1 MAMVLMRKT
10 GRPAPSRAKGINE
23 PKGKPGRLR
32 ERVERLPTRPRCNSV
47 RARSANDG
55 SGMGGWVPVAP
66 VPACLLLDRRSH
78 GAPWEK
84 SKWYKTGK
92 REARMYTPKAFE
104 VTDLALLH
112 AAMKQS
118 ELATLVTM
126 TTQGLVATHLP
137 LLLDETKGEY
147 GTLTGHVSRANLQWR
162 ETDPNA
168 EALII
173 FLGLDTYVSPN
184 WYPAKQETGRVVPT
198 WNYAAIHAYGR
209 MTFYEDPEWL
219 RTMVTDLTKRHE
231 ASFPAPWQVT
241 DAPAVYIDSQLKAI
255 VGFEFRIL
263 RLEGKQKFNQ
273 NRSVEDRLGVIEG
286 LRELGE

>member
-1 MAMVLMRKT
+1 
-10 GRPAPSRAKGINE
+10 
-23 PKGKPGRLR
+23 
-32 ERVERLPTRPRCNSV
+32 
-47 RARSANDG
+47 
-55 SGMGGWVPVAP
+55 
-66 VPACLLLDRRSH
+66 
-78 GAPWEK
+78 
-84 SKWYKTGK
+84 
-92 REARMYTPKAFE
+92 MYTPKAFE

-147 GTLTGHVSRANLQWR
+147 GTITGHVSRANLQWR
-162 ETDPNA
+162 ESDPNVD
-168 EALII
+168 ALII

-184 WYPAKQETGRVVPT
+184 WYPAKQENGRVVPT

-209 MTFYEDPEWL
+209 LTFFEDPEWL
-219 RTMVTDLTKRHE
+219 RIMVTELTKRHE
-231 ASFPAPWQVT
+231 SSFPAPWQVT

-255 VGFEFRIL
+255 VGFEFRIV

-273 NRSVEDRLGVIEG
+273 NRAVQDRLGVIEG
-286 LRELGE
+286 LRGLGNERKTEVAELMEEIESRRGPSEG

>member
-1 MAMVLMRKT
+1 
-10 GRPAPSRAKGINE
+10 
-23 PKGKPGRLR
+23 
-32 ERVERLPTRPRCNSV
+32 
-47 RARSANDG
+47 
-55 SGMGGWVPVAP
+55 
-66 VPACLLLDRRSH
+66 
-78 GAPWEK
+78 
-84 SKWYKTGK
+84 
-92 REARMYTPKAFE
+92 MYTPKAFE

-118 ELATLVTM
+118 ELATLVTT

-162 ETDPNA
+162 ESDPNA

-184 WYPAKQETGRVVPT
+184 WYPAKQENGRVVPT

-209 MTFYEDPEWL
+209 LTFFEDTE
-219 RTMVTDLTKRHE
+219 LTKRHE

-273 NRSVEDRLGVIEG
+273 NRAVEDRLGVIEG
-286 LRELGE
+286 LRGLGNERKTEVAELMEEIEFRRGPSEG

>member
-1 MAMVLMRKT
+1 
-10 GRPAPSRAKGINE
+10 
-23 PKGKPGRLR
+23 
-32 ERVERLPTRPRCNSV
+32 
-47 RARSANDG
+47 
-55 SGMGGWVPVAP
+55 
-66 VPACLLLDRRSH
+66 
-78 GAPWEK
+78 
-84 SKWYKTGK
+84 
-92 REARMYTPKAFE
+92 MYTPKAFE
-104 VTDLALLH
+104 VADLALLH

-137 LLLDETKGEY
+137 LLLDEAKGEY

-162 ETDPNA
+162 ETDPDA

-209 MTFYEDPEWL
+209 LTFYEDPEWL
-219 RTMVTDLTKRHE
+219 RNMVTELTKRHE
-231 ASFPAPWQVT
+231 ASFPAPWKVT

-255 VGFEFRIL
+255 VGFEFNIV

-273 NRSVEDRLGVIEG
+273 NRSLEDRLGVIEG
-286 LRELGE
+286 LRALGEERKSEVAELMEEIESRRETSKG

>member
-1 MAMVLMRKT
+1 
-10 GRPAPSRAKGINE
+10 
-23 PKGKPGRLR
+23 
-32 ERVERLPTRPRCNSV
+32 
-47 RARSANDG
+47 
-55 SGMGGWVPVAP
+55 
-66 VPACLLLDRRSH
+66 
-78 GAPWEK
+78 
-84 SKWYKTGK
+84 
-92 REARMYTPKAFE
+92 MYTPKAFE

-112 AAMKQS
+112 AAMRQS

-162 ETDPNA
+162 ETDPDV

-173 FLGLDTYVSPN
+173 FLGPDTYVSPN

-209 MTFYEDPEWL
+209 LTFYEDPEWL
-219 RTMVTDLTKRHE
+219 RGMVTNLTKRHE

-286 LRELGE
+286 LRELGEERKTEVAELMEEIETRRGTSEG

>member
-1 MAMVLMRKT
+1 
-10 GRPAPSRAKGINE
+10 
-23 PKGKPGRLR
+23 
-32 ERVERLPTRPRCNSV
+32 
-47 RARSANDG
+47 
-55 SGMGGWVPVAP
+55 
-66 VPACLLLDRRSH
+66 
-78 GAPWEK
+78 
-84 SKWYKTGK
+84 
-92 REARMYTPKAFE
+92 MYTPKAFE
-104 VTDLALLH
+104 VADLALLH

-137 LLLDETKGEY
+137 LLLDEAKGEY

-162 ETDPNA
+162 ETDPDA

-209 MTFYEDPEWL
+209 LTFYEDPEWL
-219 RTMVTDLTKRHE
+219 RNMVTELTKRHE
-231 ASFPAPWQVT
+231 ASFPAPWKVT

-255 VGFEFRIL
+255 VGFEFNIV

-273 NRSVEDRLGVIEG
+273 NRSLEDRLGVIEG
-286 LRELGE
+286 LRALGEERKSEVAELMEEIELRRETSEG